1 MELNT
6 EILQSDLKK
15 KKKLKKKDEWN
26 SGIRKDTVTPQKK
39 TFAMRSAVQ
48 DFELQQKQA
57 SQKNISCE
65 CSKTGKFV
73 RKKSVKNHFIQV
85 TRL

>member
-1 MELNT
+1 M
-6 EILQSDLKK
+6 
-15 KKKLKKKDEWN
+15 
-26 SGIRKDTVTPQKK
+26 TPQKK